1 MTSDYFVHQR
11 NALLRWHVWQSN
23 QSAMGN
29 IVHKNQFS
37 EVSIYRN
44 QDPVLRFRQ
53 FQQASIARVRAERLG
68 FQHVMSVIA
77 KPFRQSASSAPVYQE
92 LHSSATETAASVS
105 RAMIACA

>member
-11 NALLRWHVWQSN
+11 NALLRWNIRQSN

-37 EVSIYRN
+37 EVSVYRN

-53 FQQASIARVRAERLG
+53 FQQASIARVRPERLG
-68 FQHVMSVIA
+68 LQHVVSVIA
-77 KPFRQSASSAPVYQE
+77 KPFRQAASSAPVHQE